1 MNIKI
6 KNATLFNLEE
16 NEIKYGQTVCIENG
30 TITFVGDDNS
40 LFCVPFQAEREIDF
54 GGDILLAGFVN
65 AHAHN
70 AMTLF
75 RGLKDDVAL
84 EEWLFENMLVI
95 EKELTY
101 EDVYYGTILGLLEGL
116 QSGITANLDAY
127 FFNDAIVQANI
138 DVGTRLVCAVEA
150 TDIPTEDRR
159 EFLTNALKSLKAKF
173 SNDRINYIGYA
184 HSIYTLDEKKLEDTL
199 LFANDFKLPLHIH
212 LAETLN
218 EVGECFAK
226 RNKTPVQFLEEIG
239 FFERPCLIAHG
250 VHIDKDDYLILQ
262 QHGVSVAHCP
272 ASNLKLGSGIAP
284 VQSFLMNGINV
295 CLGTDGAASNNSIN
309 MFRELYLASVLQ
321 KGNYSDPSIVPARQ
335 ALQMATINGAKA
347 VGLKDVGLI
356 KEGYKADLVRIDTKS
371 INMQPLNNAISNVVY
386 CCQPQNVK
394 MTMVDGV
401 ILYEDGKFTN
411 GINVE
416 KIIKKCNE
424 SLQELKRKVGK

>member
-1 MNIKI
+1 MNTKI
-6 KNATLFNLEE
+6 KNATLFNLDE

-30 TITFVGDDNS
+30 IITFVGDDNN

-54 GGDILLAGFVN
+54 EGDILLAGFVN

-84 EEWLFENMLVI
+84 EEWLFDNMLVI

-101 EDVYYGTILGLLEGL
+101 EDVYWGTILGLLEGL
-116 QSGITANLDAY
+116 QNGITTNLDAY
-127 FFNDAIVQANI
+127 FFNDAIIQANV

-150 TDIPTEDRR
+150 TVTSSHNRR
-159 EFLTNALKSLKAKF
+159 EYLTNVLKSLRTKF

-184 HSIYTLDEKKLEDTL
+184 HSIYVLDEKQLEDTV

-212 LAETLN
+212 LAETLT

-226 RNKTPVQFLEEIG
+226 RNRTPVQYLEEIG

-250 VHIDKDDYLILQ
+250 VHIDKDDYFILQ

-272 ASNLKLGSGIAP
+272 ASNLKLGSGVAP
-284 VQSFLMNGINV
+284 VQSYLMNGINV

-321 KGNYSDPSIVPARQ
+321 KGNYSDPSVVPAPQ
-335 ALQMATINGAKA
+335 ALKMATINGAKA

-356 KEGYKADLVRIDTKS
+356 KEGYKADLVRIDAKA

-394 MTMVDGV
+394 MTMVDGEV
-401 ILYEDGKFTN
+401 LYANGKFTN
-411 GINVE
+411 GINIE
-416 KIIKKCNE
+416 ETIKKCNE
-424 SLQELKRKVGK
+424 SLQKLKKKAGK